1 MLWNFSERSQ
11 MLHIF
16 LTKLTSLE
24 MVKVEVL
31 LGNKITKVLNNVVI
45 MSFQVLH
52 FQIKQS
58 QYASEFNGYLSMIE
72 MT

>member
-1 MLWNFSERSQ
+1 M
-11 MLHIF
+11 
-16 LTKLTSLE
+16 TKLTSLE

-72 MT
+72 RS

>member
-72 MT
+72 RT

>member
-58 QYASEFNGYLSMIE
+58 QYTSEFNRYLSMIE
-72 MT
+72 RS

>member
-45 MSFQVLH
+45 VSFQVLH

-58 QYASEFNGYLSMIE
+58 QYTSEFNGYLSMIE
-72 MT
+72 RT

>member
-1 MLWNFSERSQ
+1 
-11 MLHIF
+11 
-16 LTKLTSLE
+16 

-58 QYASEFNGYLSMIE
+58 HYASEFNGYLSMIE
-72 MT
+72 RT

>member
-1 MLWNFSERSQ
+1 M
-11 MLHIF
+11 
-16 LTKLTSLE
+16 TKLTSLE

-58 QYASEFNGYLSMIE
+58 QYASEFNGYLSVIE

>member
-1 MLWNFSERSQ
+1 
-11 MLHIF
+11 
-16 LTKLTSLE
+16 

-58 QYASEFNGYLSMIE
+58 QYASEFNGYLSVIE

>member
-1 MLWNFSERSQ
+1 M
-11 MLHIF
+11 
-16 LTKLTSLE
+16 TKLTSLE

-45 MSFQVLH
+45 VSFQVLH

-72 MT
+72 RS

>member
-1 MLWNFSERSQ
+1 M
-11 MLHIF
+11 
-16 LTKLTSLE
+16 TKLTSLE

>member
-58 QYASEFNGYLSMIE
+58 HYASEFNGYLSMIE
-72 MT
+72 RT

>member
-72 MT
+72 RS

>member
-45 MSFQVLH
+45 VSFQVLH

-58 QYASEFNGYLSMIE
+58 QYASEFNGYLSVIE

>member
-1 MLWNFSERSQ
+1 
-11 MLHIF
+11 
-16 LTKLTSLE
+16 

-58 QYASEFNGYLSMIE
+58 QYTSEFNRYLSMIE
-72 MT
+72 RS

>member
-52 FQIKQS
+52 FQIMQS
-58 QYASEFNGYLSMIE
+58 QYTSEFNRYLSMIE
-72 MT
+72 RT

>member
-58 QYASEFNGYLSMIE
+58 QYASEFNGYLSVIE

>member
-45 MSFQVLH
+45 VSFQVLH

-72 MT
+72 RS

>member
-1 MLWNFSERSQ
+1 M
-11 MLHIF
+11 
-16 LTKLTSLE
+16 TKLTSLE

-58 QYASEFNGYLSMIE
+58 KYASEFNGYLSVIE

>member
-1 MLWNFSERSQ
+1 
-11 MLHIF
+11 
-16 LTKLTSLE
+16 

-58 QYASEFNGYLSMIE
+58 KYASEFNGYLSVIE